1 MKLKYRVIER
11 FRGKYSVEAM
21 CKVFEVSRSGYY
33 AWRGRQG
40 QENRDQQLLDL
51 IAECQEKCRQTYGC
65 RRVRRWLERFKHRH
79 VNIKAVRRIMRKYDL
94 MSVIRRRKPYT
105 VYKQAIYKYTNEL
118 KRQFT
123 QPAPN
128 RFWVTDITY
137 IHTAKGF
144 VYMCAVVDLF
154 DRMVLAYRIGS
165 DMTTSRSCKIYCV
178 NSEKVV

>member
-65 RRVRRWLERFKHRH
+65 RRVRRWLERFKHRR

-105 VYKQAIYKYTNEL
+105 VYKQAIYKY
-118 KRQFT
+118 
-123 QPAPN
+123 P
-128 RFWVTDITY
+128 
-137 IHTAKGF
+137 
-144 VYMCAVVDLF
+144 
-154 DRMVLAYRIGS
+154 LA
-165 DMTTSRSCKIYCV
+165 
-178 NSEKVV
+178 

>member
-1 MKLKYRVIER
+1 MKYRVIER

-65 RRVRRWLERFKHRH
+65 RRVRRWLERYKHRH
-79 VNIKAVRRIMRKYDL
+79 VNIKAVRRIMRKYNL

-128 RFWVTDITY
+128 RFW
-137 IHTAKGF
+137 
-144 VYMCAVVDLF
+144 
-154 DRMVLAYRIGS
+154 
-165 DMTTSRSCKIYCV
+165 SCQYVCV
-178 NSEKVV
+178 NKSHRRVKNPTYCPRGGRVYHG

>member
-33 AWRGRQG
+33 AWRDRQG

-51 IAECQEKCRQTYGC
+51 ITECQEKCRQTYGC

-123 QPAPN
+123 
-128 RFWVTDITY
+128 VTISLLYFT
-137 IHTAKGF
+137 
-144 VYMCAVVDLF
+144 
-154 DRMVLAYRIGS
+154 
-165 DMTTSRSCKIYCV
+165 
-178 NSEKVV
+178 